1 MFMYPEPPPI
11 DYVLEDVSL
20 TLLSDGIFLYG
31 KPGPTH
37 KYIGKQLRP
46 IKRKI
51 TDPVAPPTELDPR
64 TLNVLAEKEGSWYAQ
79 SKDAFLIYEISSFI
93 KQLKYSN
100 RDDISP
106 VSLFPRSKKYEYQY
120 IKEKRLEDVPKET
133 FFDKFQCGVKD
144 EKKEDISKPD
154 EEPCYILKPPFWW
167 KDKSRKQLKLPI
179 GYINDYAYDRSE
191 YTEQGFDYANH
202 EIEKFIVEILEKKL
216 VTLLKY
222 QTVKKDVEDIAN
234 CREKKLLKVES
245 PVKCPIEKDGY
256 TPKKSDV
263 KTEIRWQP
271 LYKLTQFPKT
281 TKKRKEEL
289 QMLTKPYLH
298 ELNTWYAKNLPTK
311 LHLPVRLKGKRPMPE
326 WRFSH
331 ILSKVTVIFL
341 RLLTHEVIEV

>member
-1 MFMYPEPPPI
+1 MF
-11 DYVLEDVSL
+11 
-20 TLLSDGIFLYG
+20 TA
-31 KPGPTH
+31 
-37 KYIGKQLRP
+37 
-46 IKRKI
+46 
-51 TDPVAPPTELDPR
+51 DPVAPPTELDPR

-106 VSLFPRSKKYEYQY
+106 VSLFPRSKKYEYKY

-133 FFDKFQCGVKD
+133 FFDKFQCGMKD
-144 EKKEDISKPD
+144 ERKEDIISKPD

-167 KDKSRKQLKLPI
+167 KDKSRKQLKLPV

-202 EIEKFIVEILEKKL
+202 EIE
-216 VTLLKY
+216 
-222 QTVKKDVEDIAN
+222 TVKKDVEDIAN
-234 CREKKLLKVES
+234 CREKKLLKVEG

-256 TPKKSDV
+256 TPQKSDV

-281 TKKRKEEL
+281 AKKRKEEL

-331 ILSKVTVIFL
+331 M
-341 RLLTHEVIEV
+341 